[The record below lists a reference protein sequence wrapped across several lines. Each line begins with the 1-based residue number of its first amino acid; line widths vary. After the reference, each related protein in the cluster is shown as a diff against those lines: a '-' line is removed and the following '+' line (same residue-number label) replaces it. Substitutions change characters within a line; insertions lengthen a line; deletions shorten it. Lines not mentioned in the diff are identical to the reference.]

1 MTPKHLY
8 DIFKNYFTWFA
19 PHVTSFTTNRK
30 DGGIDI
36 TLDTGEILNFNVDK
50 NKNWILKRK

>member
-8 DIFKNYFTWFA
+8 EIFKDLFNWFV

-36 TLDTGEILNFNVDK
+36 SLDTGEILNFQI
-50 NKNWILKRK
+50 NKSGSWILRRK